1 MEFLGWEDISRIF
14 RKTKIVRTT
23 VLKISP
29 YLAPIEVFEK

>member
-1 MEFLGWEDISRIF
+1 MEFLGLGDVSGIF
-14 RKTKIVRTT
+14 RKTKIVRTK